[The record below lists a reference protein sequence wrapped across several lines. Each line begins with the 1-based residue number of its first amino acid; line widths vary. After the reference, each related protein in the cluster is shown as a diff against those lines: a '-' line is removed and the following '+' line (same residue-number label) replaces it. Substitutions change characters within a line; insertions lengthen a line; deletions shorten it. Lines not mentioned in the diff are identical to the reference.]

1 MEYRYSELIDPNVY
15 ETHGLDNGIALRGHK
30 EPMKEVRG
38 ARRAQ
43 GDWSKHVK
51 PLGDYKGGLGD
62 RFGFMQV
69 TVPECLPERLEIISY
84 ANEYAFIYDDEMEN
98 MDLENISTAEPGIL
112 DTFYKGVLDSKTDG
126 KSRPEKRLQAQI
138 LKEMLAI
145 DPPRAITTMKAWARF
160 VQLASQT
167 RASPFRTLA
176 EYVPARVVD
185 AGELIWFG
193 TLTFG
198 MGLTIPDE
206 EYDLCMEL
214 ARPGYAVLGL
224 TNDLYSWPKERQA
237 AEKAGQDY
245 VFNAIWVI
253 MHERQVSEEEAK
265 AICAEEIR
273 RHARIFCD
281 NVDETKR
288 NLALSRDV
296 RAYVEAVMYSCSG
309 NLVWSIYCP
318 RYHEL

>member
-1 MEYRYSELIDPNVY
+1 MEYRYSEIIDPNVY
-15 ETHGLDNGIALRGHK
+15 ETHGLANGIALRGHK
-30 EPMKEVRG
+30 EPMKEIRG

-43 GDWSKHVK
+43 IDWSIHVK
-51 PLGDYKGGLGD
+51 PLGDYKGGLGQ
-62 RFGFMQV
+62 RFSFMQV

-84 ANEYAFIYDDEMEN
+84 ANEYAFIYDDEMESL
-98 MDLENISTAEPGIL
+98 DLENVSAASPEIL
-112 DTFYKGVLDSKTDG
+112 ETFKKGVLDSKTSSN
-126 KSRPEKRLQAQI
+126 SRPEKRLQAQI
-138 LKEMLAI
+138 LKEMIAI
-145 DPPRAITTMKAWARF
+145 DPQRAITSMKAWARF

-176 EYVPARVVD
+176 EYVPARVID

-198 MGLTIPDE
+198 MALTIPDE

-224 TNDLYSWPKERQA
+224 TNDLYSWEKERQT
-237 AEKAGQDY
+237 AEKAGQGY

-253 MHERQVSEEEAK
+253 MNEQRVSEDEAK

-273 RHARIFCD
+273 HYATMFRR
-281 NVDETKR
+281 NVDETKD
-288 NLALSRDV
+288 NMALSRDL
-296 RAYVEAVMYSCSG
+296 RAYIEAVMYSCSG

-318 RYHEL
+318 RYNEV